1 MPQERRRLK
10 ERFPSLAL
18 CGNDR
23 QECNL
28 ALNNYEE
35 LLSNRDICEGNCSRG
50 QDCPTGGIAFYID
63 FQTENWE
70 K

>member
-1 MPQERRRLK
+1 MAMGTSDIEQCAK
-10 ERFPSLAL
+10 
-18 CGNDR
+18 
-23 QECNL
+23 
-28 ALNNYEE
+28 ALNNYEQ

-50 QDCPTGGIAFYID
+50 ENCPTGGVSFYID